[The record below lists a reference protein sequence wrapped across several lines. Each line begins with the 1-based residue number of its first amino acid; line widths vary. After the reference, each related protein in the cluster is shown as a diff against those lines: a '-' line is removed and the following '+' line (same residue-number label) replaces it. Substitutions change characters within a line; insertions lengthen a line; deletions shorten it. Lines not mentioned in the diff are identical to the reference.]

1 MGFAGKALDN
11 LRAGKIFGDTALD
24 LNGGQ
29 IMAALRTQIGTM
41 TQIEVKRRDQ
51 EVQSTNSQVRTLMTI
66 LILSSVGTGIVLG
79 IYTQRNMKKVSG
91 AFRSSLWE
99 AHERANELI
108 ESRQWLQTTL
118 ESVGDALIACNRDR
132 RVELMNPVA
141 QRLTGWTLEEAKG
154 RRLESVFRIIDEETR
169 EPVDPSAHGQPKD
182 PAAKHYSLLLAKDDT
197 EYLIDQSAAPIRDA
211 EGEVAG
217 VVLVFRDVTDLRRR
231 EAALMAH
238 EKLAVAGRLSASIA
252 HEIHN
257 PLDSVANLHYLMAN
271 EPDAVLQQKYLGMA
285 QQELNRTL
293 QISRAMLG
301 LYREPKA
308 PVEVDL
314 RELLES
320 VLLLLDRQLK
330 DQSVAVSRRLG
341 EGGPIQGFPG
351 ELRQVFTNLVTNAA
365 EAAGPGGRVQILL
378 ESSSAADTRP
388 GASVVITDSGPGV
401 AEGNQA
407 KLFKPFFT
415 TKGELGTGLGLWVS
429 RGIVEKHG
437 GRIEL
442 VNSTD
447 PVFPGAAV
455 SVYLPPLGAAS
466 KMAAAGNHPAQQPV
480 A

>member
-1 MGFAGKALDN
+1 
-11 LRAGKIFGDTALD
+11 
-24 LNGGQ
+24 
-29 IMAALRTQIGTM
+29 
-41 TQIEVKRRDQ
+41 
-51 EVQSTNSQVRTLMTI
+51 
-66 LILSSVGTGIVLG
+66 
-79 IYTQRNMKKVSG
+79 
-91 AFRSSLWE
+91 
-99 AHERANELI
+99 
-108 ESRQWLQTTL
+108 
-118 ESVGDALIACNRDR
+118 
-132 RVELMNPVA
+132 
-141 QRLTGWTLEEAKG
+141 
-154 RRLESVFRIIDEETR
+154 
-169 EPVDPSAHGQPKD
+169 
-182 PAAKHYSLLLAKDDT
+182 
-197 EYLIDQSAAPIRDA
+197 
-211 EGEVAG
+211 
-217 VVLVFRDVTDLRRR
+217 
-231 EAALMAH
+231 
-238 EKLAVAGRLSASIA
+238 
-252 HEIHN
+252 
-257 PLDSVANLHYLMAN
+257 MAN

-341 EGGPIQGFPG
+341 DGGPIQGFPG